1 MPDVPH
7 HRRRWRDY
15 RTAAGNRPVKEFLEN
30 LSVDDRAQVVS
41 AMKDVELR
49 GLDVARRL
57 QGYDDLW
64 EVRAT
69 GQHRIYRVLFSPEG
83 HYRHVLLALHAF
95 NKKTQRTPPDILRL
109 AAERLADWRRRGEHA

>member
-15 RTAAGNRPVKEFLEN
+15 RTAAGNRPVKEFLES
-30 LSVDDRAQVVS
+30 LTVDDRTQVVA

-49 GLDVARRL
+49 GLAVARRL
-57 QGYDDLW
+57 HGYDDLW

-69 GQHRIYRVLFSPEG
+69 GLTRIYRVVFSPEG
-83 HYRHVLLALHAF
+83 RFGQVLLALHAF
-95 NKKTQRTPPDILRL
+95 NKKTQRTPPDTLRL
-109 AAERLADWRRRGEHA
+109 AAERLADWRHRGEGA